1 MMAMVLTLDQKAKL
15 DDFVEYL
22 IQNKGKPIGKIFNDY
37 WDSVRIKKMTFKDK
51 VRLAQENQRRTDHAA
66 GLSVQELSIKWGCGV
81 NHVNRWLRRRGL
93 LENKRG

>member
-1 MMAMVLTLDQKAKL
+1 MVLTVDQKAKL
-15 DDFVEYL
+15 DDFVEY
-22 IQNKGKPIGKIFNDY
+22 IVQNKGKSIGKILKDY
-37 WDSVRIKKMTFKDK
+37 RDSVKIKKLSFGQR
-51 VRLAQENQRRTDHAA
+51 VRLAQENQRRADHTA